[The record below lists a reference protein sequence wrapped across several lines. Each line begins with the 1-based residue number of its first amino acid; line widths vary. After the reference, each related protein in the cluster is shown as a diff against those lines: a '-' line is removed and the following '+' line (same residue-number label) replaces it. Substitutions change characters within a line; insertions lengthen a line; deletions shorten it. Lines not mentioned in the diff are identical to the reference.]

1 MSRGHGGR
9 QGERRG
15 PNRFQKPQHLGST
28 IRRLSRYL
36 KGRLHLLFIGL
47 VLMAASSVAGV
58 AANAMLR
65 PIINAFVYERSWQV
79 ALPLLLQLVAIYLGA
94 SLAQYL
100 GSRLMVGISQR
111 TTHALRRDLFDHL
124 QQLPLSFYDA
134 HSHGEL
140 MSSFTNDIDNINQ
153 ALDQSLVQII
163 MGTITFVGTLV
174 MMLLLSPLL
183 TLFVVLM
190 VILMFL
196 IVGQIMKH
204 SATNFRRQQ
213 ASLASLNGYI
223 EEMMEGQKV
232 VKVFNREAETIEGF
246 KGRNEELR
254 QASTRAQVFA
264 VVLFPIMGNLSY
276 VQYAFTAMAG
286 AVMTIRGI
294 FDIGSVAS
302 FLQFTREFSRPINQ
316 VSNQFNVLISAL
328 AGAERVF
335 RLMDVE
341 PELDEGRVT
350 LVDGHWLVPAGAPAP
365 VAIPGLENETRQDGS
380 RRVRAKGDIRFEH
393 VNFSY
398 IPGTEVLHDISLYA
412 KPGQRIA
419 FVGSTGAG
427 KTTVTNL
434 INRFYDIDS
443 GRILIDGIDLRQI
456 RKADLRG
463 VLGMVLQD
471 IHLFE
476 GTIAD
481 NIRYGR
487 LDASDEEVREA
498 ARLANAD
505 GFIQHLPEGYDTM
518 LTRDGSNLSQGQRQL
533 LSIARAALADP
544 LILVLDEATSSVDT
558 RTEAQ
563 IEQGM
568 DQLMAGRTVF
578 AIAHRLST
586 VRHSDAI
593 LVIEDGVIIERGD
606 HDQLM
611 ELGGRYYD
619 LNVGTVEL
627 D

>member
-1 MSRGHGGR
+1 MSRGGR
-9 QGERRG
+9 QGGGRRG

-28 IRRLSRYL
+28 IRRLVGYL

-47 VLMAASSVAGV
+47 VLMGASSLAGV
-58 AANAMLR
+58 AANALLR
-65 PIINAFVYERSWQV
+65 PIINAFVYDRSWQV
-79 ALPLLLQLVAIYLGA
+79 ALPLLLQLVAVYIAA
-94 SLAQYL
+94 SLAQYI
-100 GSRLMVGISQR
+100 GSRLMVGIAQR

-124 QQLPLSFYDA
+124 QKLPLSFYDA

-163 MGTITFVGTLV
+163 MGSITFVGTLI

-183 TLFVVLM
+183 TFFVVLM

-196 IVGQIMKH
+196 IVSRIMKH

-246 KGRNEELR
+246 EGRNEELR

-341 PELDEGRVT
+341 PELDTGRVT
-350 LVDGHWLVPAGAPAP
+350 LVDSHWLVPAGAPAP
-365 VAIPGLENETRQDGS
+365 VPIPGLENETREDGS
-380 RRVRAKGDIRFEH
+380 RLVRAKGDMRFES
-393 VNFSY
+393 VSFSY
-398 IPGTEVLHDISLYA
+398 IPGTEILHEISLYA

-443 GRILIDGIDLRQI
+443 GRILIDGIDLREI

-487 LDASDEEVREA
+487 LDASDGEVREA

-518 LTRDGSNLSQGQRQL
+518 LTHDGSNLSQGQRQL
-533 LSIARAALADP
+533 ISIARAALADP

-563 IEQGM
+563 IGQGM
-568 DQLMAGRTVF
+568 DQLMTGRTVF

>member
-1 MSRGHGGR
+1 MSRGGR
-9 QGERRG
+9 QGGGRRG

-28 IRRLSRYL
+28 IRRLVGYL

-47 VLMAASSVAGV
+47 VLMGASSLAGV
-58 AANAMLR
+58 AANALLR
-65 PIINAFVYERSWQV
+65 PIINAFVYDRSWQV
-79 ALPLLLQLVAIYLGA
+79 ALPLLLQLVAVYIAA
-94 SLAQYL
+94 SLAQYI
-100 GSRLMVGISQR
+100 GSRLMVGIAQR

-124 QQLPLSFYDA
+124 QKLPLSFYDA

-163 MGTITFVGTLV
+163 MGTITFVGTLI

-183 TLFVVLM
+183 TFFVVLM

-196 IVGQIMKH
+196 IVSRIMKH

-246 KGRNEELR
+246 EGRNEELR

-341 PELDEGRVT
+341 PELDTGRVT
-350 LVDGHWLVPAGAPAP
+350 LVDSHWLVPAGAPAP
-365 VAIPGLENETRQDGS
+365 VPIPGLENETREDGS
-380 RRVRAKGDIRFEH
+380 RLVRAKGDMRFES
-393 VNFSY
+393 VSFSY
-398 IPGTEVLHDISLYA
+398 IPGTEILHEISLYA

-443 GRILIDGIDLRQI
+443 GRILIDGIDLREI

-487 LDASDEEVREA
+487 LDASDGEVREA

-533 LSIARAALADP
+533 ISIARAALADP

-563 IEQGM
+563 IGQGM
-568 DQLMAGRTVF
+568 DQLMTGRTVF